1 MKKFTG
7 VLFIFALMFLVACG
21 GPEATLPA
29 PTSTVDA
36 EEPTDNAVSVGSE
49 EQDTVVES
57 EPVDSD
63 SEIVPVVDPVEAT
76 QAPTPTNLPESWEDY
91 PVIPNISQRAIE
103 IYNQGIAAG
112 NDPHSFSKI
121 GDCQN
126 ITTYFLAPL
135 ENPQF
140 YSLGDEY
147 AYLQDTID
155 YFYGSYSRKSLA
167 VAGGLNVARVLSP
180 LHADI
185 ELCEPNEHPL
195 ACEVRINNPSITIVS
210 LEENW
215 GSRTAEEYEQYLRKV
230 IEYLIGENVLPILAT
245 KADNL
250 EGDNSF
256 NQVIVNV
263 AADYEIPLWNFWRAV
278 QPLPN
283 HGLQE
288 DGFHL
293 SIAGPYFDDAAHMQA
308 GWPWRNLTAL
318 QTLDAVLEA
327 VGQK

>member
-1 MKKFTG
+1 MRKKIII
-7 VLFIFALMFLVACG
+7 LLILINILLVACSQSKIAAPDINNGADIPAVEEVNSSVEEPAPQDEVSSEG
-21 GPEATLPA
+21 GVMDAGFSQKATETPGPTATPLPA
-29 PTSTVDA
+29 
-36 EEPTDNAVSVGSE
+36 
-49 EQDTVVES
+49 
-57 EPVDSD
+57 
-63 SEIVPVVDPVEAT
+63 
-76 QAPTPTNLPESWEDY
+76 SWQDY

-103 IYNQGIAAG
+103 IYQLGIAQG

-135 ENPQF
+135 EDPRF

-155 YFYGSYSRKSLA
+155 YFYGSYSRESLA

-180 LHADI
+180 LHADL
-185 ELCEPNEHPL
+185 ELCEPNESPL
-195 ACEVRINNPSITIVS
+195 ACEVRVNNPSIALVS

-215 GSRTAEEYEQYLRKV
+215 GSRTAEEYETYLRKV
-230 IEYLIGENVLPILAT
+230 IEYLIDENVLPILAT

-250 EGDNSF
+250 EGDNSI
-256 NQVIVNV
+256 NQVIVQV
-263 AADYEIPLWNFWRAV
+263 AADYEIPLWNFWRSV

-293 SIAGPYFDDAAHMQA
+293 TKAGPYFDDPSHMLSS
-308 GWPWRNLTAL
+308 WPWRNLTAL
-318 QTLDAVLEA
+318 QTLDAVLKA
-327 VGQK
+327 VDAN